1 MGLVHP
7 TGETIEAVPIALFVD
22 ATLFSGILESSMEQ
36 TRPCSWFWT
45 EALSQQDY
53 AQPFPAWSCSV
64 PCSPRAAQGP
74 AVLSALHLVPLS
86 SALRLLP
93 IQEQKARSSNKGVFS
108 LG

>member
-22 ATLFSGILESSMEQ
+22 ATLFPGILESSMEQ
-36 TRPCSWFWT
+36 ARPCSWFWT

-74 AVLSALHLVPLS
+74 AVLSALSVPLS

-93 IQEQKARSSNKGVFS
+93 TQEQKA
-108 LG
+108 